1 MISSRKTWSTF
12 WGEHCGWPDWKA
24 RVVPSKPVQCY
35 LLRLQDVAKQQPY
48 LLIAHS
54 FAMHAALMAGGQLT
68 KRMLTKHVKL
78 EPGKGTAIFD
88 YQEPVQPLRAEYK
101 RIINSLPE
109 LLTDHQVEEVLQEH
123 KRAFEY
129 NIAILK
135 NFKVGY
141 TRFLLALQKLIPSWV
156 YLAGILAII
165 AAWIAYYMSGR
176 WQE

>member
-1 MISSRKTWSTF
+1 M
-12 WGEHCGWPDWKA
+12 
-24 RVVPSKPVQCY
+24 Q
-35 LLRLQDVAKQQPY
+35 
-48 LLIAHS
+48 
-54 FAMHAALMAGGQLT
+54 
-68 KRMLTKHVKL
+68 
-78 EPGKGTAIFD
+78 
-88 YQEPVQPLRAEYK
+88 
-101 RIINSLPE
+101 
-109 LLTDHQVEEVLQEH
+109 VLQEH